1 MAERVIVNYKDN
13 VAYIKLTYPAQLNV
27 LDIHGW
33 RSLRQIVEEVSQNG
47 EVSCVVIEGE
57 GEQALSLIH
66 ISEPTRP
73 Y

>member
-33 RSLRQIVEEVSQNG
+33 RSLRQ
-47 EVSCVVIEGE
+47 
-57 GEQALSLIH
+57 LSLIH
-66 ISEPTRP
+66 I
-73 Y
+73 